1 MSEKEREFLD
11 ALRNQSI
18 EAVAE
23 ILGGVQ
29 RLKTMYDEITDDGSG
44 TPLPRPKLGDHFY
57 QLAKFE
63 LEHAST
69 LIRLG
74 NSQAEM
80 VFDHLRQLARRT
92 QKTSATVLELEAGK
106 AGDYVGVLS
115 IRNPFEK
122 PADLRCELSQL
133 KDAVGAVSEVKLT
146 AAPQA
151 KGSSRVAPYET
162 LKIDVKVSGKNAIE
176 GTLFGEIT
184 VFLSADIEKQVAHR
198 MVKVHHET
206 AKKK

>member
-29 RLKTMYDEITDDGSG
+29 RLKTMYEEITDDGSG
-44 TPLPRPKLGDHFY
+44 TPVPRPKLGDHFY

-92 QKTSATVLELEAGK
+92 QKTSVTVLELEHRDPH
-106 AGDYVGVLS
+106 DYVGVLGV
-115 IRNPFEK
+115 RNPFDK
-122 PADLRCELSQL
+122 PADMRCELGDL
-133 KDAVGAVSEVKLT
+133 KDAIGAVSELKLT
-146 AAPQA
+146 ASAQ
-151 KGSSRVAPYET
+151 GSSRVAPYET
-162 LKIDVKVSGKNAIE
+162 LKIDVGVSSKAPVD

-184 VFLSADIEKQVAHR
+184 VFLSADIEKRVAHR
-198 MVKVHHET
+198 MVKLQHEP
-206 AKKK
+206 KKK